1 MSDENAI
8 KLAQLTKSFKPSH
21 GENDHVPESLPETDR
36 STASQCKWCQN
47 KFKSKQTM
55 LAHQKTCPECPRKTI
70 KNPLKMDDPPVQR
83 DTLEKIVTLTLPIAH
98 KKSLTQKQTKENT
111 SQTEPFKQ
119 TNIELIKEIELT
131 KKALAEMPLE
141 FAMRENKLQVREF
154 TTEPI

>member
-1 MSDENAI
+1 
-8 KLAQLTKSFKPSH
+8 
-21 GENDHVPESLPETDR
+21 
-36 STASQCKWCQN
+36 
-47 KFKSKQTM
+47 
-55 LAHQKTCPECPRKTI
+55 
-70 KNPLKMDDPPVQR
+70 MDDPPVQR

-154 TTEPI
+154 TTEPN